1 MKIVFNNGQKTSEKL
16 MVISKNIVKILSQN
30 GANLSGFKVYTE
42 HDDLLGDYSDFTT
55 LYKQEEDGYILSNDG
70 SVYKKPVVEEYKSN
84 LEEVKSQK
92 LFEISNQCEQKI
104 YNGFDISYMDK
115 VRHYSLTIQD
125 QLNLLDIKE
134 KMNKGEI
141 QFEYHADGEPYKYFN
156 KEDMLE
162 IIETAEAFKNY
173 EKAYCNN
180 LMQYVKA
187 LQTNEEVEAVKYGN
201 EIPLKYRTEILNKQ
215 IVLL

>member
-1 MKIVFNNGQKTSEKL
+1 MELN
-16 MVISKNIVKILSQN
+16 KILYILNNLIKIKSKELP
-30 GANLSGFKVYTE
+30 NLSGFKVYTE
-42 HDDLLGDYSDFTT
+42 HGDLLGDYSDFTT
-55 LYKQEEDGYILSNDG
+55 LYKQEEDGYVLSNDG
-70 SVYKKPVVEEYKSN
+70 SIYKEPVVEEYKPT

-92 LFEISNQCEQKI
+92 LSEISNQCEQKI
-104 YNGFDISYMDK
+104 YNGFDISYTDK
-115 VRHYSLTIQD
+115 IRHYSLTIQD

-134 KMNKGEI
+134 KMDKGEI

-173 EKAYCNN
+173 EKVYCNN

-187 LQTNEEVEAVKYGN
+187 LQTNEEVEAVKYGD

-215 IVLL
+215 TVLL